1 MSQAVIS
8 LILDRHR
15 NPEAAIAEANA
26 LLLLW
31 PVSTRPRLR
40 CIGCDEVADRRFE
53 LEEGVVWL
61 RFTDP
66 KDPDLFEVMGLVE
79 ESGIPSMIT
88 CENDDRPLGTP
99 FGSGIV
105 THRPDVEPAVTFAML
120 TALLSQ
126 IDSMSGLRHEVRLL
140 RLHEGGLADQIGK
153 MDEELRLAAQLQ
165 REFLPKSLPDVGD
178 LNFEVLWR
186 PAGYVSG
193 DMYDVIRL
201 DEQHVGLFVAD
212 AVGHGVPAALMSI
225 YIKRSLRTK
234 IIDPDRPRGY
244 RLAHP
249 GEAMAKLN
257 VDMVERQTDKIRF
270 ATACYT
276 VMNTQTRRLT
286 VARAGHPFPILLRAD
301 GTTETIGPEGGL
313 LGVFPEET
321 FEEATLELK
330 PGDRLLLY
338 SDGFEVA
345 FPSTQ
350 PGDRIAN
357 EQYAQEFERL
367 REDSAATAM
376 ARLEASLDEQAGS
389 LNQRDDLTVLCM
401 TVMEEAV
408 AAAAA

>member
-1 MSQAVIS
+1 MSQPAIS

-15 NPEAAIAEANA
+15 RPEAALAEANA
-26 LLLLW
+26 LLSLW
-31 PVSTRPRLR
+31 PVSTRPRVRL
-40 CIGCDEVADRRFE
+40 IDCDQIAERRAE
-53 LEEGVVWL
+53 LEEGIVWL
-61 RFTDP
+61 RFADTH
-66 KDPDLFEVMGLVE
+66 DPDLFEAMGMIE
-79 ESGIPSMIT
+79 ELGVPAMLT
-88 CENDDRPLGTP
+88 CDHDDMPIGTV

-105 THRPDVEPAVTFAML
+105 IHRPDADPAVTFAML
-120 TALLSQ
+120 SALLSQ
-126 IDSMSGLRHEVRLL
+126 LELLGNLRHEVRLL
-140 RLHEGGLADQIGK
+140 RMHEGGLADQIGK
-153 MDEELRLAAQLQ
+153 IDEELRLAAQLQ
-165 REFLPKSLPDVGD
+165 REFLPESLPDVGN
-178 LNFEVLWR
+178 LSFEVLWR

-193 DMYDVIRL
+193 DIYDVIRL

-212 AVGHGVPAALMSI
+212 AVGHGVPAALMTM

-257 VDMVERQTDKIRF
+257 VDMVERQADKIRF
-270 ATACYT
+270 ATACYA
-276 VMNTQTRRLT
+276 VINTQTRRLT

-301 GTTETIGPEGGL
+301 GTTETIEPEGGL

-321 FEEATLELK
+321 FEEATTELR

-345 FPSTQ
+345 FPSTE

-367 REDSAATAM
+367 REGSIGDALSL
-376 ARLEASLDEQAGS
+376 LEASLDEQAGS

-401 TVMEEAV
+401 AVLEEAV
-408 AAAAA
+408 AAAA